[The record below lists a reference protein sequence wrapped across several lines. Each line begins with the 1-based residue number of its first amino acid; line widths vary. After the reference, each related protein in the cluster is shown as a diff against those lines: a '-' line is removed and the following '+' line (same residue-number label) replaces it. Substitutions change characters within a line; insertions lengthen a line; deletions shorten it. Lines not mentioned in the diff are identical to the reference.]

1 MENGSGQDAASTKS
15 PIAVSSTAKLRIDY
29 NNTSSETAVY
39 LPSIYKDIKDN
50 IYPGVAIIPPYSSK
64 VLAEY
69 AAIPDET
76 PLILNVH
83 IEND

>member
-1 MENGSGQDAASTKS
+1 MD
-15 PIAVSSTAKLRIDY
+15 
-29 NNTSSETAVY
+29 NNTPSETAVY
-39 LPSIYKDIKDN
+39 LPSIYKDMKDN
-50 IYPGVAIIPPYSSK
+50 TYPGVVFLPPYSSK

-69 AAIPDET
+69 AAIPGET